1 MTMPAGRRPIRALIC
16 DFDFYSALGGG
27 QTFYRRVIERHP
39 DWTFL
44 YPSRGRDLAG
54 DIRAHR
60 PANAHPFGFDRFLA
74 PWDLLG
80 ALKIEGSE
88 EQFYA
93 LIVCQIAV
101 PLQGQFLD
109 VVEVPSFFPV
119 AHLIRPIFAA
129 FGIGVGTVSLGMLGW
144 LSVSNRNAYA
154 SEVPEA
160 VVERLEDLER
170 RCIAGADVSYTIS
183 DLHASENSRTKPSA
197 IVDMHDALDRVSPP
211 DAQAPGEGPPDLWF
225 VGRLDR
231 NKGPDL
237 FIEIASRIP
246 RSLYRNC
253 YLCGPDNAWAAA
265 GPRWSETVLALARE
279 RQVPAEYLGE
289 ISHEDL
295 WSRAFRGRSVL
306 VIPSRSDAFNY
317 VAVEATMSGA
327 PILLSNRAGAAAFL
341 EARHAGIAPP
351 IIDPD
356 DLADAAAK
364 LQHLLGAYEARTGHL
379 RRTILSGGWPAPR
392 DGFFAEVIGSAPGG
406 SGRADRGLL
415 ERARAADPLN
425 LAPARI
431 WRSVAPPPTVGD
443 IEIVLRMGP
452 DIVQGMGQ
460 EIGQGRTALERSLTA
475 LRAPGA
481 EGLAVTLLVEAD
493 RAPEGLPQRL
503 RAFHPG
509 VVALPVGR
517 MGAAA
522 AINRAFERSQAAAVM
537 LLDAG
542 DGIEGAALRRLLATL
557 QATPEADLALGLWSE
572 LDGFGAI
579 LRDHPASGFDL
590 RALIGPEARP
600 GGILMRR
607 SDRLV
612 IDESMGDCGLLDLY
626 GRLGDG
632 RPAVCGTERIGWS
645 WRGADAA
652 GSRGPADPSP
662 LLLKWLFDPPRIGGP
677 AAAAA

>member
-1 MTMPAGRRPIRALIC
+1 MTRPAAAGSLAGHRPIRALIC

-27 QTFYRRVIERHP
+27 QTFYRRMVERHP
-39 DWTFL
+39 DWTWL
-44 YPSRGRDLAG
+44 YPSRGRDLTG
-54 DIRAHR
+54 EVRSR
-60 PANAHPFGFDRFLA
+60 LPANAHPYGFDRFLL
-74 PWDLLG
+74 PWDFLG
-80 ALKIEGSE
+80 ALKIEGVE
-88 EQFYA
+88 ERSYA

-160 VVERLEDLER
+160 VVERLEDMER

-183 DLHASENSRTKPSA
+183 DLHAAENDRTKPSA
-197 IVDMHDALDRVSPP
+197 VIDMHDALDTVPP
-211 DAQAPGEGPPDLWF
+211 PAARPPGEGPPDLWF

-253 YLCGPDNAWAAA
+253 YLCGPDNPWASS
-265 GPRWSETVLALARE
+265 GPRWSETVLELARE

-289 ISHEDL
+289 ISHEEL

-327 PILLSNRAGAAAFL
+327 PILLSNQAGAAAFL
-341 EARHAGIAPP
+341 TARHAGIAPP

-364 LQHLLGAYEARTGHL
+364 LKRLLGEYETRSRHL
-379 RRTILSGGWPAPR
+379 RKTILTGGWPAPR
-392 DGFFAEVIGSAPGG
+392 NGFFADVIGSAPAG
-406 SGRADRGLL
+406 SGRADPDLL
-415 ERARAADPLN
+415 EHARAADPLN

-431 WRSVAPPPTVGD
+431 WRSVAPPPTGND
-443 IEIVLRMGP
+443 IEIILRA
-452 DIVQGMGQ
+452 
-460 EIGQGRTALERSLTA
+460 GRDRGELERSLTA
-475 LRAPGA
+475 LRTPNAD
-481 EGLAVTLLVEAD
+481 GLAVTILVEG
-493 RAPEGLPQRL
+493 RREPEGLPQLL
-503 RAFHPG
+503 RSFHPG
-509 VVALPVGR
+509 ATTLRTG
-517 MGAAA
+517 GADAAA
-522 AINRAFERSQAAAVM
+522 AINEALEQSRATALM
-537 LLDAG
+537 LIEAG
-542 DGIEGAALRRLLATL
+542 DGIEGAALRRLFQTL
-557 QATPEADLALGLWSE
+557 QATPAADLAIGLWSE
-572 LDGFGAI
+572 LDAFGAI
-579 LRDHPASGFDL
+579 LRDDPADAFDR
-590 RALIGPEARP
+590 RALIGPGARR

-626 GRLGDG
+626 GRLAAAPVVRGG
-632 RPAVCGTERIGWS
+632 ERIGWS
-645 WRGADAA
+645 WPTTEGAA
-652 GSRGPADPSP
+652 GSRRPADLSP
-662 LLLKWLFDPPRIGGP
+662 LLLKWLLSPPRP
-677 AAAAA
+677 AAQDAA

>member
-1 MTMPAGRRPIRALIC
+1 MTIPAAAGSPAGRRPIRALIC

-39 DWTFL
+39 DWTFV

-54 DIRAHR
+54 DVRSR
-60 PANAHPFGFDRFLA
+60 LPANANPYGFDRFLS
-74 PWDLLG
+74 PWGLLA

-88 EQFYA
+88 ELFYA
-93 LIVCQIAV
+93 SIVIQIAV

-183 DLHASENSRTKPSA
+183 DLHAAENDRTKPSA
-197 IVDMHDALDRVSPP
+197 VIDMHDALDTVPP
-211 DAQAPGEGPPDLWF
+211 PAARPPGEGPPDLWF

-237 FIEIASRIP
+237 FIEIASQIP

-253 YLCGPDNAWAAA
+253 YLCGPDNPWASS
-265 GPRWSETVLALARE
+265 GPRWSETVLELARE

-289 ISHEDL
+289 ISHEEL

-327 PILLSNRAGAAAFL
+327 PILLSNQAGAAAFL
-341 EARHAGIAPP
+341 TARHAGIAPP
-351 IIDPD
+351 IIDPN

-364 LQHLLGAYEARTGHL
+364 LKRLLGEYETRSRHL
-379 RRTILSGGWPAPR
+379 RKTILTGGWPAPR
-392 DGFFAEVIGSAPGG
+392 NDFFVDVIGSAPAG
-406 SGRADRGLL
+406 SGRADPDLL

-431 WRSVAPPPTVGD
+431 WRSVAPPPAGND
-443 IEIVLRMGP
+443 IEIILRA
-452 DIVQGMGQ
+452 
-460 EIGQGRTALERSLTA
+460 GRDRGALERSLTA
-475 LRAPGA
+475 LRTPNAD
-481 EGLAVTLLVEAD
+481 GLAVTILVEGG
-493 RAPEGLPQRL
+493 REPEGLPQLL
-503 RAFHPG
+503 RSFHPG
-509 VVALPVGR
+509 AAIVRTGSKDT
-517 MGAAA
+517 AA
-522 AINRAFERSQAAAVM
+522 AINEAFDRSQAAAVM
-537 LLDAG
+537 LLDPG
-542 DGIEGAALRRLLATL
+542 DSVDGVALRHLFQAL
-557 QATPEADLALGLWSE
+557 QGTPDADLAIGLWSE
-572 LDGFGAI
+572 LDTFGSI
-579 LRDHPASGFDL
+579 LRDHPAEAFDL
-590 RALIGPEARP
+590 RTLIGPGARP
-600 GGILMRR
+600 GGILVRR
-607 SDRLV
+607 TERLM
-612 IDESMGDCGLLDLY
+612 IDESMGDCGLLELY
-626 GRLGDG
+626 GRLAADAPIV
-632 RPAVCGTERIGWS
+632 RGTERIGWS
-645 WRGADAA
+645 WPAA
-652 GSRGPADPSP
+652 EANARLHNPADLSP
-662 LLLKWLFDPPRIGGP
+662 LLLKWLLDSPRTGSRD
-677 AAAAA
+677 AAA